1 MMRRTLPVAVRTTAA
16 VGSLAVCVACAGTSH
31 SGAAG
36 QSGSSPAATSDP
48 TSTTATRLVVTAHRA
63 PWQLPRP
70 VSRVVALPDG
80 SSAILAGGLTT
91 GNVSSSGVY
100 RVNAANGQLHQIGQL
115 ASPVHDAAGALIG
128 GSTYVF
134 GGGAQ
139 TSTDAIQAVGSSGKG
154 STVGHLPQ
162 PHSDLSSATLGGKVV
177 LLGGYNGTSLI
188 PDIYAT
194 TNGTTLKRVGTLP
207 VPVRYGA
214 TVSDGSHIW
223 VFGGARGTVP
233 TNAIQRVDPSGHAQV
248 VGHLPQALT
257 EATALDVGHTLLVA
271 GGKTSSGQTNG
282 VVYAFDPATARVTKV
297 AQLPVPVADSGG
309 VVIGGTG
316 YLIGGESSTQLRTVQ
331 EVKVAHVSTTA
342 SATPTPST
350 STSTSASTSAAQPP
364 PFVGKLLIADRG
376 NNRLLLVDA
385 QKHILW
391 RFPTATKP
399 APPTGF
405 YVPDDAFFIHGG
417 TGIISNQ
424 EGNDTIVEVG
434 YPSGKPLWSYGHPH
448 TPGTGPGYL
457 HEPDDA
463 YLLKDGRVVVADAN
477 NCRIVIISPQ
487 RQQVGQIGDGACVHN
502 PPHSLGYPNGD
513 TPLRDGNILISEV
526 YGSWISEYTL
536 TGHLV
541 WTVQLPQVSY
551 PSDPQQIGPNRYLVA
566 DYAKPGGL
574 FEFDRQGHILWRYQ
588 PPNGPG
594 MLNHPSLAE
603 VLPNGLI
610 GVNDDYR
617 HRMVIIDPKTKQIV
631 WQYGHTS
638 VKGRAPGY
646 LNTPDGFDLLAPNN
660 TTPTHPFTG

>member
-1 MMRRTLPVAVRTTAA
+1 MMRRSLPAAVRMAAA
-16 VGSLAVCVACAGTSH
+16 VGALGICVACAGSSSH
-31 SGAAG
+31 SGA
-36 QSGSSPAATSDP
+36 GSNPGSTP
-48 TSTTATRLVVTAHRA
+48 TSSTTPDATRLVVTVHRA

-80 SSAILAGGLTT
+80 SGAVLAGGLTT
-91 GNVSSSGVY
+91 GSLSSSGVY
-100 RVNAANGQLHQIGQL
+100 RVNVANGQLHQIGTL
-115 ASPVHDAAGALIG
+115 ASAVHDAAGALIG

-139 TSTDAIQAVGSSGKG
+139 TSIDAIQAVGSSGKG

-194 TNGTTLKRVGTLP
+194 TNGTTLKQIGTLP
-207 VPVRYGA
+207 IPVRYGA
-214 TVSDGSHIW
+214 TVSDGKHIW
-223 VFGGARGTVP
+223 VFGGARGTTP
-233 TNAIQRVDPSGHAQV
+233 TNAIQRVDPSGHATV

-271 GGKTSSGQTNG
+271 GGKTRSGQTSSA
-282 VVYAFDPATARVTKV
+282 VYAFNPATSKVTKV
-297 AQLPVPVADSGG
+297 AHLPVPVADAGG
-309 VVIGGTG
+309 VVVGGIG

-331 EVKVAHVSTTA
+331 EVKVTHVSA
-342 SATPTPST
+342 APATSPTPST
-350 STSTSASTSAAQPP
+350 SSSTAATGQP

-391 RFPTATKP
+391 RFPSATKP
-399 APPTGF
+399 APPSGF
-405 YVPDDAFFIHGG
+405 YFPDDAFFIHGG

-424 EGNDTIVEVG
+424 EGNDTIVEIG
-434 YPSGKPLWSYGHPH
+434 FPSGKPLWSYGHPH
-448 TPGTGPGYL
+448 TPGSSPGYL

-477 NCRIVIISPQ
+477 NCRIVIISPKG
-487 RQQVGQIGDGACVHN
+487 RQIGQIGDGNCTHN

-513 TPLRDGNILISEV
+513 TPLSNGNILISEV

-574 FEFDRQGHILWRYQ
+574 FEFNRQGHILWRYQ
-588 PPNGPG
+588 PQSGPA

-603 VLPNGLI
+603 VLPTGLI
-610 GVNDDYR
+610 CVNDDYR
-617 HRMVIIDPKTKQIV
+617 HRVVIIDPKTKQIV
-631 WQYGHTS
+631 WQYGHTG